1 MGDRKPASLELGEQG
16 LDISQHGF
24 AGCRVAH
31 MTDRRPPRQSVDG
44 RAVGK
49 VIADQ
54 PLAALR
60 VEPGAVESDDAGG
73 LLAAM
78 LQRMQP
84 KRNDRRRVGVIE
96 YAKDAALLSQ
106 PVLGEVD
113 ASLARQDLR
122 RRPHH
127 CLGAGANGA
136 FLLIKASSFCL
147 SETVPLAP
155 PVESVFFCGWVGIAI
170 G

>member
-1 MGDRKPASLELGEQG
+1 
-16 LDISQHGF
+16 
-24 AGCRVAH
+24 

-122 RRPHH
+122 PPSASLPWRRSEWSV
-127 CLGAGANGA
+127 LVDQGVELLLVRDGA
-136 FLLIKASSFCL
+136 S
-147 SETVPLAP
+147 LAP
-155 PVESVFFCGWVGIAI
+155 PVELVFFCGWLGIAI